1 MPTKR
6 NRRVGVQSRKV
17 KKPKNFSRKL
27 SVSGKANKRGSSAH
41 GSSTHRS
48 GTHGSSTHG
57 SSTHGSSTH
66 GSGTRR
72 RVQRGGDL
80 FLGIPLPLWVF
91 GGLAATTVGYA
102 VVKEKF
108 GKKREAPSSTGD
120 VGQDV

>member
-27 SVSGKANKRGSSAH
+27 SVSGKAKR
-41 GSSTHRS
+41 RR
-48 GTHGSSTHG
+48 

-72 RVQRGGDL
+72 RVQRGGDP
-80 FLGIPLPLWVF
+80 ITPT
-91 GGLAATTVGYA
+91 GLAVILGLIATPLTLWWMAKGGPRRFIKYLTTK
-102 VVKEKF
+102 KER
-108 GKKREAPSSTGD
+108 GEVQYHTTTDA
-120 VGQDV
+120 